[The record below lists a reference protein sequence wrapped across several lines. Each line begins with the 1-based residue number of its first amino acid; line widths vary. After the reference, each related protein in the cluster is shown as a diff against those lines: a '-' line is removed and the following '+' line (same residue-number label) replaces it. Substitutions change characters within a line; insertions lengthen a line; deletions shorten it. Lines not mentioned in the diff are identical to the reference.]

1 MTQEQILV
9 VLERMRVNALTTAF
23 KQWTTDHFYDDVV
36 QVTEEEDKNKTI
48 TVEKMK
54 CLL

>member
-36 QVTEEEDKNKTI
+36 QVIKRRN
-48 TVEKMK
+48 
-54 CLL
+54 